1 MNTVIIIVISLF
13 LVIIN
18 ISKKIYKMRQLRYTG
33 NLKLAKQSKFN
44 DFIIRYY
51 TS

>member
-1 MNTVIIIVISLF
+1 MLLIKLNKTIC
-13 LVIIN
+13 
-18 ISKKIYKMRQLRYTG
+18 KMRQLRYTG

-51 TS
+51 VG